1 MLVHFIGS
9 RSGIE
14 DDISYFR
21 KIVDILAANNCEL
34 TRPWV
39 EEAYQESQ
47 DGQAREDWRKIT
59 QINMEALA
67 RADVAIAEASS
78 KSFSIGFQVANAI
91 QQKKPLLI
99 LTRNQSLEDS
109 FGSGISSEF
118 VQFAEYNDEN
128 LEKIIVD
135 FIRNNTIDNKD
146 LRFNFFID
154 RKIYNYLRWVSFKT
168 GKTKAEILRD
178 LVKKDIERE
187 DF

>member
-9 RSGIE
+9 RATIDE
-14 DDISYFR
+14 DISYFR
-21 KIVDILAANNCEL
+21 RIVDILKANNCEL

-39 EEAYQESQ
+39 EEAYRESQ
-47 DGQAREDWRKIT
+47 EGEVRDDWRRIT
-59 QINMEALA
+59 QTNIEALA
-67 RADVAIAEASS
+67 RADIAIAEASS

-109 FGSGISSEF
+109 FGSGISSDF
-118 VQFAEYNDEN
+118 VQFADYNDEN
-128 LEKIIVD
+128 LEDIIIA

-154 RKIYNYLRWVSFKT
+154 RKIYNYLRWASFKT